1 MSETTTFPDL
11 VIHRNG
17 RRMELEMTSH
27 TGMLRPVRLALEE
40 FGRDAGL
47 TVPQCDEI
55 GLVLNEAL
63 ANVVRHGYGGA
74 QDKPIHVTFEKH
86 HHGGTAGGVGGA
98 EVEIKIRDW
107 AKPFDPEKLPKDPPP
122 VDPDTIKPGGLG
134 LLCMRKMMDRVEWT
148 RLPDGMMLTMAKKV
162 AILPPEPKDSSTNRT
177 EPS

>member
-1 MSETTTFPDL
+1 MNQTTTSSDL
-11 VIHRNG
+11 IIRRHD

-47 TVPQCDEI
+47 SANQCDEI

-74 QDKPIHVTFEKH
+74 QDKPIHVTFEH
-86 HHGGTAGGVGGA
+86 RQQGDGS
-98 EVEIKIRDW
+98 EVQIKIRDW
-107 AKPFDPEKLPKDPPP
+107 AKPFDPEKLPKEPPP

-134 LLCMRKMMDRVEWT
+134 LLCMRKMMDRVEWK
-148 RLPDGMMLTMAKKV
+148 RLSDGMMLTMAKKV
-162 AILPPEPKDSSTNRT
+162 AIVPPEPKDSGANRK